1 MTLNFI
7 RKFVTGLLSTVIVAA
22 PPRFVV
28 GLSSLM
34 EASATGANVR
44 IIDPAAVRPFRVPV
58 AARMMA
64 RKTRDFAL
72 SLVNLEKF
80 RVIARSAGPQL

>member
-1 MTLNFI
+1 
-7 RKFVTGLLSTVIVAA
+7 
-22 PPRFVV
+22 
-28 GLSSLM
+28 M
-34 EASATGANVR
+34 EASATVANVR
-44 IIDPAAVRPFRVPV
+44 TIDPAAVSPFRVPV

-80 RVIARSAGPQL
+80 RVIATSAGPQL